1 MKIYLHNDVL
11 RHNKCLV
18 VSLLD
23 FIHNFADYNESILQ
37 LHFIY
42 FFFVHVSFKNM
53 MMIIVIIIIIT
64 ITPNLFILRLFLKF
78 WEFIYVGFFSGR
90 VLGFLP
96 LFQEKGC
103 FIFFLFVQV
112 DCTIFKIQNMIKFI
126 NV

>member
-53 MMIIVIIIIIT
+53 MMIIVIIII
-64 ITPNLFILRLFLKF
+64 TPNLFYSEIVFKF
-78 WEFIYVGFFSGR
+78 WEFIYVGVFSGR
-90 VLGFLP
+90 MLGFLP

-112 DCTIFKIQNMIKFI
+112 DCTIFKIQNMIKLI

>member
-64 ITPNLFILRLFLKF
+64 PNLFILRLFLNF
-78 WEFIYVGFFSGR
+78 GSLFMWGFFSCR
-90 VLGFLP
+90 MLGFLP

-112 DCTIFKIQNMIKFI
+112 DCTIFKIQNMIKLI

>member
-53 MMIIVIIIIIT
+53 MMIIVIIISI
-64 ITPNLFILRLFLKF
+64 ITPNLFILRLFLNF
-78 WEFIYVGFFSGR
+78 GGLFMWGFSGR
-90 VLGFLP
+90 VLDFLP

-112 DCTIFKIQNMIKFI
+112 DCTIFKIQNMIKLI